1 MPAWQTDG
9 NPDADIGANSFLG
22 TRSANDPLRIRTGS
36 NVNNADAMTITPA
49 PNATTTGNVGIGTN
63 NPGAKLAVAGGGAI
77 IGAGGNAVLKVR
89 HIDGK
94 HFQNDNND
102 ALFLNWNTGQPVVIG
117 QSAVRAPLWVSGD
130 ATIGQGSN
138 GVLRTRHVDGKHFLN
153 DNNDALFLNWNTGQ
167 PVVIGQDAITAD
179 LHVSGDIFLSSDA
192 RLKTDVA
199 PITGALAKLQ
209 EIRGVA
215 FSRHTPDIPF
225 DRSIQRRDVGVIA
238 QEVEAVFPELVDSGS
253 GRYKGVNYIG
263 LTGVLIEASKEL
275 KENYDML
282 RRRIEA
288 LEKAIAGSK

>member
-36 NVNNADAMTITPA
+36 NVNNADAMTVIPA

-138 GVLRTRHVDGKHFLN
+138 GVLRTRHVDGKHFQN

-167 PVVIGQDAITAD
+167 PVVIGQDTITAD

-215 FSRHTPDIPF
+215 FS
-225 DRSIQRRDVGVIA
+225 
-238 QEVEAVFPELVDSGS
+238 
-253 GRYKGVNYIG
+253 
-263 LTGVLIEASKEL
+263 
-275 KENYDML
+275 
-282 RRRIEA
+282 
-288 LEKAIAGSK
+288 